1 MIIGYAEL
9 TVRGKLMEIGYAELT
24 VRAKPKVLFC
34 TKLFRTVRL
43 NFIPPRS
50 HGERPSPN
58 LSLLGRGERM
68 LYR

>member
-34 TKLFRTVRL
+34 TKLFFNHHL
-43 NFIPPRS
+43 
-50 HGERPSPN
+50 
-58 LSLLGRGERM
+58 
-68 LYR
+68 